1 MLFLKLK
8 LILRVGEIRD
18 DIDKSSKIVLLRK
31 MIPIIKN
38 KFMVDSSDINYCK
51 IIEWCLENGLL
62 QQALTI
68 YIEKFQSIF
77 FEKII
82 VVYEQ
87 NLIK

>member
-1 MLFLKLK
+1 MLFLINLK
-8 LILRVGEIRD
+8 LILKGSRNCD

-62 QQALTI
+62 
-68 YIEKFQSIF
+68 SRH
-77 FEKII
+77 
-82 VVYEQ
+82 
-87 NLIK
+87 